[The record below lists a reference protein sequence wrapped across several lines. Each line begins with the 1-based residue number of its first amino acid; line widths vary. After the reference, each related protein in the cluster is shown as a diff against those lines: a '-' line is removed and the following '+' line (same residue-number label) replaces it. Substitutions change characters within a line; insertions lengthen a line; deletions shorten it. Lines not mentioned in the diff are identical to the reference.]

1 ERAHVSGI
9 EAADAA
15 DAKALRHRELAR
27 VDDEAALL
35 QQGIKTLED
44 EACVPRHVECHDD
57 RALQALWE
65 QRLETER
72 AHAINQH
79 PAVLLVAPGA
89 AGLTAFGPEVDER
102 LTKRRDHMG
111 WRGEAVLLAGKEG
124 LPLREEVEHERRGIA
139 LSLFERLPTAD
150 DECQP
155 RHPLEALVGGGG
167 KPIKRGLG
175 RVERQG
181 AKCAHGIDEQPSPL
195 ARN

>member
-1 ERAHVSGI
+1 LTPRLSGSIPSANERGCQITDTHVSEHQRDRRGERAHVSGI

-44 EACVPRHVECHDD
+44 EACVSRHVECHDD

-102 LTKRRDHMG
+102 LTKRRNHMG

-124 LPLREEVEHERRGIA
+124 
-139 LSLFERLPTAD
+139 
-150 DECQP
+150 
-155 RHPLEALVGGGG
+155 
-167 KPIKRGLG
+167 
-175 RVERQG
+175 
-181 AKCAHGIDEQPSPL
+181 
-195 ARN
+195 